1 MNDPRRG
8 KTVGEFLNL
17 SQVKNIK
24 MKNIPILFKTEM
36 VNAILSGSK
45 TQTRRIVKGD
55 AVKWNQ
61 DVYVPTAHNI
71 KWRPSLFMPRFASR
85 INLQITGVR
94 VERLNDISEAD
105 AIAEGI
111 KGEYFPSIGTGT
123 MFYKDYLNGKFGLI
137 PSASYRTLWES
148 INGVGSWELNPWVWV
163 IEFKKCA

>member
-1 MNDPRRG
+1 
-8 KTVGEFLNL
+8 
-17 SQVKNIK
+17 

-55 AVKWNQ
+55 AV
-61 DVYVPTAHNI
+61 